1 MKRENR
7 MKFLVA
13 GLSCALAVSTAAGGM
28 VFADQQEKNK
38 ASGSSVNDETVY
50 VMTDAQGKEYQRIV
64 SEQGNLHYDGY
75 EKAQLPVTMDI
86 SYKLD
91 GKKISAEKLAGKSGH
106 VEMTFQY
113 KNHERREG
121 VYVPFLTV
129 SGMVLDHERFS
140 DVHAVNGK
148 IVDDGNRSIVVGY
161 ALPGFSESL
170 GTDGVEI
177 PESVTV
183 FADVKKFEM
192 EPVYTLM
199 SSDIFTEIDLGSAGN
214 IGELTDSLDQLTD
227 GVDRLLAGTKQLTDG
242 ASKLEEGSGQLTKG
256 TKTLKDGAGDL
267 VSGTKSLASGS
278 AELKTGADSLAEGAK
293 ELENGSR
300 QLSEGAAQLT
310 AGLSKLAENSPAINA
325 GAQQMV
331 STALNTAQSAL
342 ASQGLNVTL
351 TQENYQKV
359 LAQAQAAKPEA
370 AQQLAAMEAQI
381 TQVIQF
387 CNGVLTY
394 TGGVDS
400 AAAGALQL
408 SDNMKTLETGA
419 SKIYE
424 GALALSSGQQKV
436 YDGSKKLSQGA
447 GQLKAGS
454 ELLYEKQQ
462 ELTAGIGQLKAGT
475 KKLESGVSEMTEK
488 LEEQLSKLPASD
500 LAKVLDRMKSMESA
514 AQGYDSFGGKG
525 SYDHVSF
532 ICKTEA
538 AASESKEK

>member
-13 GLSCALAVSTAAGGM
+13 GLSCALVVSTAAGGM
-28 VFADQQEKNK
+28 VFADQQKENNT
-38 ASGSSVNDETVY
+38 SGNGANDETVY

-91 GKKISAEKLAGKSGH
+91 GKKISPEQLTGKSGH

-113 KNHERREG
+113 KNHERQGG
-121 VYVPFLTV
+121 VYVPFLAV
-129 SGMVLDHERFS
+129 SGMVLDHEGFS
-140 DVHAVNGK
+140 NVYAVNGK
-148 IVDDGNRSIVVGY
+148 IIDDGNRSIVVGY

-170 GTDGVEI
+170 GTDAVEI

-183 FADVKKFEM
+183 SADVKSFKM

-199 SSDIFTEIDLGSAGN
+199 SSDIFTEIDMGSAGN
-214 IGELTDSLDQLTD
+214 IEELTASLDQLTD
-227 GVDRLLAGTKQLTDG
+227 GVDQILAGTKQLTEG
-242 ASKLEEGSGQLTKG
+242 ASELENGSGQLTEG
-256 TKTLKDGAGDL
+256 TKTLNDGAGEL
-267 VSGTKSLASGS
+267 VSGTKSLASGA
-278 AELKTGADSLAEGAK
+278 AELKTGAGSLAEGAK
-293 ELENGSR
+293 ELKNGSS

-310 AGLSKLAENSPAINA
+310 AGLSQLSENSPAINA

-331 STALNTAQSAL
+331 SATLNTAQSAL
-342 ASQGLNVTL
+342 ASQGLDVTL

-359 LAQAQAAKPEA
+359 LEQAQAAKPEA
-370 AQQLAAMEAQI
+370 AQQLAAMETQI

-387 CNGVLTY
+387 YNGVLAY

-400 AAAGALQL
+400 AAAGASQI
-408 SDNMKTLETGA
+408 SDNMKSLETGA
-419 SKIYE
+419 SKIYD
-424 GALALSSGQQKV
+424 GALALSEGQQKA
-436 YDGSKKLSQGA
+436 YDGSKKLSEGA

-454 ELLYEKQQ
+454 ELLYEKQK
-462 ELTAGIGQLKAGT
+462 ELTAGIGQLKAGAGE
-475 KKLESGVSEMTEK
+475 LESGVSEMTAK
-488 LEEQLSKLPASD
+488 LEEQLSKLPAAD
-500 LAKVLDRMKSMESA
+500 LAKVLDRMNAMETA

-538 AASESKEK
+538 AAAESKEK

>member
-13 GLSCALAVSTAAGGM
+13 GLSCALVVSTAAGGM
-28 VFADQQEKNK
+28 VFADQQKENNT
-38 ASGSSVNDETVY
+38 SGNGANDETVY

-91 GKKISAEKLAGKSGH
+91 GKKISPEQLTGKSGH

-113 KNHERREG
+113 NNHERQGG
-121 VYVPFLTV
+121 VYVPFLAV
-129 SGMVLDHERFS
+129 SGMVLDHEGFS
-140 DVHAVNGK
+140 NVYAVNGK
-148 IVDDGNRSIVVGY
+148 IIDDGNRSIVVGY

-170 GTDGVEI
+170 GTDAVEI

-183 FADVKKFEM
+183 SADVKSFKM

-199 SSDIFTEIDLGSAGN
+199 SSDIFTEIDMGSAGN
-214 IGELTDSLDQLTD
+214 IEELTASLDQLTD
-227 GVDRLLAGTKQLTDG
+227 GVDQILAGTKQLTEG
-242 ASKLEEGSGQLTKG
+242 ASELENGSGQLTEG
-256 TKTLKDGAGDL
+256 TKTLNDGAGEL
-267 VSGTKSLASGS
+267 VSGTKSLASGA
-278 AELKTGADSLAEGAK
+278 AELKTGAGSLAEGAK
-293 ELENGSR
+293 ELKNGSS

-310 AGLSKLAENSPAINA
+310 AGLSQLSENSPAINA

-331 STALNTAQSAL
+331 SATLNTAQSAL
-342 ASQGLNVTL
+342 ASQGLDVTL

-359 LAQAQAAKPEA
+359 LEQAQAAKPEA
-370 AQQLAAMEAQI
+370 AQQLAAMETQI

-387 CNGVLTY
+387 YNGVLAY

-400 AAAGALQL
+400 AAAGASQI
-408 SDNMKTLETGA
+408 SDNMKSLETGA
-419 SKIYE
+419 SKIYD
-424 GALALSSGQQKV
+424 GALALSEGQQKA
-436 YDGSKKLSQGA
+436 YDGSKKLSEGA

-454 ELLYEKQQ
+454 ELLYEKQK
-462 ELTAGIGQLKAGT
+462 ELTAGIGQLKAGAGE
-475 KKLESGVSEMTEK
+475 LESGVSEMTAK
-488 LEEQLSKLPASD
+488 LEEQLSKLPAAD
-500 LAKVLDRMKSMESA
+500 LAKVLDRMNAMETA

-538 AASESKEK
+538 AAAESKEK